1 LEHSSIFLAG
11 QELRKEGLQLAD
23 TTVKQA
29 TGSKEMELVYSIR
42 TKVFIEEQQVPKDLE
57 MDEWEEKSVHFLA
70 WLGDVPVGTCRL
82 RFIDHDTGKAERVA
96 VLKEYRKTGAGTK
109 LMQALETFARQ
120 KGAKKISL
128 NAQVSALPFYEKLGY
143 TAFGTPFEDAG
154 ILHMRMEKNL

>member
-1 LEHSSIFLAG
+1 M
-11 QELRKEGLQLAD
+11 QLAD

-70 WLGDVPVGTCRL
+70 WLEDIPVGTCRL

-109 LMQALETFARQ
+109 LMEALETFARQ
-120 KGAKKISL
+120 KGPKKSCCMRKSPRCPFTRSWVMSL
-128 NAQVSALPFYEKLGY
+128 LAPRLKMPGSY
-143 TAFGTPFEDAG
+143 TCGWKKFSKDKGDVFSSP
-154 ILHMRMEKNL
+154 L